1 MKSGSVVIASGY
13 FYVAG
18 VVVVAFHIRE
28 LLALIQSSHMK
39 LTKKNTLNMLSCLL
53 PIRDV
58 YATEYTIL
66 YRSPLYLYRV
76 SSVHYSQRKNQ

>member
-18 VVVVAFHIRE
+18 VVVVVFHIRE

-39 LTKKNTLNMLSCLL
+39 LTKKNIEYVELFVANSRCISYGIYNLVSFAFVPLSG
-53 PIRDV
+53 
-58 YATEYTIL
+58 
-66 YRSPLYLYRV
+66 
-76 SSVHYSQRKNQ
+76 